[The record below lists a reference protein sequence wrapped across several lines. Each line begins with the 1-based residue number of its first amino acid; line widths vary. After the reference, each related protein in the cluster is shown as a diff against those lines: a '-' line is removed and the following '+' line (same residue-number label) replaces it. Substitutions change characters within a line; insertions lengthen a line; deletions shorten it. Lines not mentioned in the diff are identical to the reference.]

1 MGGQANDVVVGLG
14 CNPTS
19 NWYEGNTVLMMGGH
33 GVIFT
38 GTSGAAGQS
47 MWVGYNTEQ
56 RNSTFNAINTDEG
69 SYMEQQNGNFY
80 FKTAPSVSGGS
91 AQTFTT
97 RLTIALD
104 GTITAPGGVD
114 KIRAAADNTNADQYV
129 AFLDN
134 AATGAQQVLYDT
146 SLTYNPVTNGLKTA
160 GYFSVATSKGIYLDG
175 GSNTYIRE
183 SGNFDEID
191 FYCGGQLD
199 FRMQNDGDF
208 HARQDI
214 YAYSTSITSDIAFK
228 KNVTIID
235 QALDKVSKLRGVLFD
250 WKDENVGS
258 SAGLIAQDVEEVLPE
273 LVKNV
278 DDPFD
283 KGNYKALNYNG
294 IIGLLVES
302 IKELKD
308 EIQELKNAS

>member
-1 MGGQANDVVVGLG
+1 MGLNNDNPFQNVAGGTVDLDVTGLHIKDTVAHGQLLMEANPPTLQMIDTGGDSNDKWLMFRVDGGVAWFQSLNDDGSTRTADILSMDLG
-14 CNPTS
+14 
-19 NWYEGNTVLMMGGH
+19 
-33 GVIFT
+33 T
-38 GTSGAAGQS
+38 GA
-47 MWVGYNTEQ
+47 
-56 RNSTFNAINTDEG
+56 
-69 SYMEQQNGNFY
+69 
-80 FKTAPSVSGGS
+80 
-91 AQTFTT
+91 
-97 RLTIALD
+97 
-104 GTITAPGGVD
+104 ITATGGID
-114 KIRAAADNTNADQYV
+114 KIRAAANNTNADQYV

-160 GYFSVATSKGIYLDG
+160 GYFSVATSKGVYLDG
-175 GSNTYIRE
+175 GGDTYIRE
-183 SGNFDEID
+183 SGNFNEIN
-191 FYCGGQLD
+191 FYCGGAID
-199 FRMQNDGDF
+199 FTMQNDGDF

-214 YAYSTSITSDIAFK
+214 YAYSTTITSDIALK
-228 KNVTIID
+228 KNVTVID
-235 QALDKVSKLRGVLFD
+235 QALDKVSQLRGVLFD

-302 IKELKD
+302 IKELKE
-308 EIQELKNAS
+308 EITELKNAS